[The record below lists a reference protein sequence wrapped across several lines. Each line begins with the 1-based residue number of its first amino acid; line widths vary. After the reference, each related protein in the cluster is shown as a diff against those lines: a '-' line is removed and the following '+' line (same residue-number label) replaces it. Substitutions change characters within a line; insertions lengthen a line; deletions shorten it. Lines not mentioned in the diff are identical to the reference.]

1 VDFARIGRILA
12 VMKFHRPHCNS
23 RPTAADIVGIVIL
36 AALVAWTFWVLLKMV
51 PYHEIPL
58 WML

>member
-1 VDFARIGRILA
+1 METIL
-12 VMKFHRPHCNS
+12 VQMKFHMPHFTGH
-23 RPTAADIVGIVIL
+23 PTASDVVGVLVL
-36 AALVAWTFWVLLKMV
+36 AALVVWTFWVLLQMI

>member
-1 VDFARIGRILA
+1 M
-12 VMKFHRPHCNS
+12 MKFHRPHFNS
-23 RPTAADIVGIVIL
+23 HPTAADIVGLVVL
-36 AALVAWTFWVLLKMV
+36 AALVAWTFWVLLHMV